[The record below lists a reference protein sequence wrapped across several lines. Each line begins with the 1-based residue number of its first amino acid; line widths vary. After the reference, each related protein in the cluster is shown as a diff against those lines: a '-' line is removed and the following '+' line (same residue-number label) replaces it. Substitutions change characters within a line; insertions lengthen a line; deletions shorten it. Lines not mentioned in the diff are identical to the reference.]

1 MTRRLF
7 IPEVVQTSMMD
18 CGPASLK
25 AMLEGHGVSVSYGR
39 LREACQTDV
48 DGTSIDTLEEVGAQL
63 GLNTEQVM
71 VPVDHVLLAAAKALP
86 AIIVV
91 RHPSGVTH
99 FIIVWRKHGRFL
111 QLMDPAIGRR
121 WVTCRRFLDELYVH
135 TLPVPAA
142 GWREWA
148 GSAEFLGPLD
158 ERLAALKISGGARA
172 RLLKTA
178 SADDGWRGLAT
189 LDAAT
194 RLLSAIMRTGSID
207 SGRHAARMLEAF
219 CQAAP
224 HGDEE
229 TALTIPA
236 AYWSV
241 RPDDAN
247 RLGDAEADEEQLLL
261 RGAVLVRVKG
271 AVSHKQARAKATTAT
286 DESGSAAP
294 LLSPEL
300 AAALEERPARP
311 MLELLRMFAA
321 DGVLMPAALL
331 LALLLAAA
339 GVLVE
344 VVLFRG
350 LLDWGSQLVLS
361 RQRLAAFSFL
371 ILFLV
376 ALLLLDLPIASATLN
391 LGRRLELRLRIAF
404 LEKLPRLSDRYFHSR
419 LTSDMAERAQT
430 IHRIRSLPELGSQF
444 VRAGSSLLL
453 TAAALAWLSPP
464 SALLVVLIATLA
476 IVVPLVAHP
485 VLSERDLRVR
495 THAGA
500 LSRFYMDAL
509 QGLVPIRTHS
519 AEQAVR
525 REHEGLL
532 VEWTRASRVQRHAAV
547 AVEGVQLFTGFGLA
561 ALLSYNYLQT
571 ESHLGGAVL
580 LVYWALSL
588 PALGQEIAMLAR
600 LYPAYRNITLRLLEP
615 MGAIEEETTT
625 ESLDTQPTRFASES
639 IQSVAPARG
648 VCIALRD
655 VSVRAAGHTILEG
668 VNLAIE
674 SGSHV
679 AIVGPSGAGKSSLV
693 GSLLGWHR
701 AAAGRVLVDCA
712 PLDGQRLEELRRQTA
727 WVDPSVQLWNR
738 SLVENLRYGVQGD
751 QLTSLADVI
760 EAADLGGVLE
770 KLPDGMQTTLGEDGA
785 LVSGGEGQRVRLGRA
800 MLRSDVRL
808 VILDEA
814 FRGLDRESRRELLA
828 RTRRLWPGAT
838 LLCITHD
845 IHATLSFERVLI
857 VEDGRVVEDGRPSE
871 LARAESR
878 YRSLLEAEERVR
890 KTLWSGVDW
899 RRLTLEQGQL
909 SESNYRRSDQLSAL
923 SDSLRY
929 EKSGRSA

>member
-25 AMLEGHGVSVSYGR
+25 AMLEGCGVSVSYGR

-63 GLNTEQVM
+63 GLDTEQVM
-71 VPVDHVLLAAAKALP
+71 VPVDHVLLASARALP
-86 AIIVV
+86 AIVVV

-121 WVTCRRFLDELYVH
+121 WVSCRRFLDELYVH

-142 GWREWA
+142 GWRAWA
-148 GSAEFLGPLD
+148 GSAEFLGPLC
-158 ERLAALKISGGARA
+158 ERLAALKISGSASA
-172 RLLKTA
+172 RLLAAATA
-178 SADDGWRGLAT
+178 EPGWRPLAT

-194 RLLSAIMRTGSID
+194 RLLSAITRSGSIN

-219 CQAAP
+219 CRDATDSDQ
-224 HGDEE
+224 ES
-229 TALTIPA
+229 ALTIPA

-241 RPDDAN
+241 RPCESE
-247 RLGDAEADEEQLLL
+247 AEEEQLLL

-271 AVSHKQARAKATTAT
+271 AVAHQAAPAKANANGAAS
-286 DESGSAAP
+286 DHGSASP
-294 LLSPEL
+294 PLSPEL

-311 MLELLRMFAA
+311 MRELLRMFSA
-321 DGVLMPAALL
+321 DGVLAPAALL
-331 LALLLAAA
+331 VALMLAAG

-350 LLDWGSQLVLS
+350 LLDFGTELVLS
-361 RQRLAAFSFL
+361 RQRLVAFSLLVVFL
-371 ILFLV
+371 L
-376 ALLLLDLPIASATLN
+376 ALLLLDLPIAAATLN
-391 LGRRLELRLRIAF
+391 LGRRLELRLRITF

-430 IHRIRSLPELGSQF
+430 IHRIRSLPELGSQL

-453 TAAALAWLSPP
+453 TAAALAWLSP
-464 SALLVVLIATLA
+464 SRALLVVLVAALA
-476 IVVPLVAHP
+476 IIIPLLAHP

-532 VEWTRASRVQRHAAV
+532 VEWTRASRMQRHAAV

-561 ALLSYNYLQT
+561 ALLSYNYLRN
-571 ESHLGGAVL
+571 ENHLGGAVL
-580 LVYWALSL
+580 LIYWALSL
-588 PALGQEIAMLAR
+588 PALGQEIALLAR
-600 LYPAYRNITLRLLEP
+600 LYPVYRNTTLRLLEP
-615 MGAIEEETTT
+615 MGAIEDETST
-625 ESLDTQPTRFASES
+625 EPLASEATAS
-639 IQSVAPARG
+639 ASLSLAPAPG

-655 VSVRAAGHTILEG
+655 VSVRVAGHTILAG
-668 VNLAIE
+668 VNIAIE

-693 GSLLGWHR
+693 GLLLGWHR
-701 AAAGRVLVDCA
+701 AAAGLVMVDCL
-712 PLDGQRLEELRRQTA
+712 PLDGQRLEELRRHTA

-738 SLVENLRYGVQGD
+738 SLIENLRYGVQND
-751 QLTSLADVI
+751 RLTSIGDVI

-800 MLRSDVRL
+800 MLRPDIRL
-808 VILDEA
+808 VILDES
-814 FRGLDRESRRELLA
+814 FRGLDRERRRELLA
-828 RTRRLWPGAT
+828 RTRRRWPGAT

-845 IHATLSFERVLI
+845 IQATLTFERVLI
-857 VEDGRVVEDGRPSE
+857 VEDGRVVEDGGPRE
-871 LARAESR
+871 LSRRDSR
-878 YRSLLEAEERVR
+878 YRSLLDAEERVR

-899 RRLTLEQGQL
+899 RRLTLEKGQL
-909 SESNYRRSDQLSAL
+909 SETNQGRQDQLLARV
-923 SDSLRY
+923 DSLHY
-929 EKSGRSA
+929 ERSRRVGS

>member
-63 GLNTEQVM
+63 GLNTEQIM
-71 VPVDHVLLAAAKALP
+71 LPADHVLLASANALP
-86 AIIVV
+86 ALVVV

-121 WVTCRRFLDELYVH
+121 WVSCRRFLDELYVH

-172 RLLKTA
+172 RLLATA
-178 SADDGWRGLAT
+178 RADQGWRGLAT

-194 RLLSAIMRTGSID
+194 RLLAAIMRTGSIN
-207 SGRHAARMLEAF
+207 SGKHAARMLEAF
-219 CQAAP
+219 CRVAP
-224 HGDEE
+224 DSDEE
-229 TALTIPA
+229 NALTIPE

-241 RPDDAN
+241 RPC
-247 RLGDAEADEEQLLL
+247 EADSDDEQLLL

-271 AVSHKQARAKATTAT
+271 AAAKKTALT
-286 DESGSAAP
+286 KANTEVAANEDAASP
-294 LLSPEL
+294 PLSPEL
-300 AAALEERPARP
+300 AAALEERPVRP
-311 MLELLRMFAA
+311 MRELLRMFSA
-321 DGVLMPAALL
+321 DGVMTPAALL
-331 LALLLAAA
+331 VALLLAAG

-344 VVLFRG
+344 IVLFRG
-350 LLDWGSQLVLS
+350 LLDLGSQLVLS

-371 ILFLV
+371 VLFLL
-376 ALLLLDLPIASATLN
+376 ALLLLDLPIASTMLN
-391 LGRRLELRLRIAF
+391 LGRRLELRLRVAF

-464 SALLVVLIATLA
+464 SESLVVLVAALA
-476 IVVPLVAHP
+476 IVIPLLAHP

-532 VEWTRASRVQRHAAV
+532 VEWTRASRVQRHLAV

-571 ESHLGGAVL
+571 ENHLGGAVL
-580 LVYWALSL
+580 LIYWALSL
-588 PALGQEIAMLAR
+588 PALGQEIALLAR
-600 LYPAYRNITLRLLEP
+600 LYPVYRNITLRLLEP
-615 MGAIEEETTT
+615 MGAIEDEMETEKSLNSET
-625 ESLDTQPTRFASES
+625 EFSES
-639 IQSVAPARG
+639 VSPATERG

-655 VSVRAAGHTILEG
+655 VSVRAAGHTILAD

-693 GSLLGWHR
+693 GLLLGWHR
-701 AAAGRVLVDCA
+701 PASGRVLVDWV
-712 PLDGQRLEELRRQTA
+712 PLEGQRLEDLRRHTA

-738 SLVENLRYGVQGD
+738 SLVENLRYGAQND
-751 QLTSLADVI
+751 RLSSLGDVI

-800 MLRSDVRL
+800 MLRQAVRL
-808 VILDEA
+808 VILDES
-814 FRGLDRESRRELLA
+814 FRGLDRERRRELLA

-845 IHATLSFERVLI
+845 IHATLSFERVLVVEDGRI
-857 VEDGRVVEDGRPSE
+857 VEDGRPRE
-871 LARAESR
+871 LARNDSR
-878 YRSLLEAEERVR
+878 YRRLLDAEETVR
-890 KTLWSGVDW
+890 KTLWSGVNW
-899 RRLTLEQGQL
+899 RRLTLDKGQL
-909 SESNYRRSDQLSAL
+909 TESPHQRRDQLAELTESF
-923 SDSLRY
+923 RY
-929 EKSGRSA
+929 EKTGRSA